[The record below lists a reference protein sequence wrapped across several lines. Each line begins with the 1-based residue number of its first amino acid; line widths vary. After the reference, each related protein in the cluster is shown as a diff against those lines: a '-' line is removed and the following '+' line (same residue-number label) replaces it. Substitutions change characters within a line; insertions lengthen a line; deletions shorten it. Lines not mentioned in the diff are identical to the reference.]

1 MPAALPRT
9 ESAMADESIVKDTV
23 EPVLNTVDPVLTTVG
38 TTVVS
43 RLKDPGLITEL
54 GFGVLILVVM
64 ITVHGWCMGVVS
76 KFFAVRFARFG
87 PQSAQWRVS
96 LLVSVTIALLASVH
110 LVETMIWVI
119 PIWWFGLISGFRDAF
134 YFVLES
140 YTTLGDASVVLP
152 HSWRLI
158 GPMIAISGLF
168 TFSWTGSVMV
178 YVMTET
184 GRRHS
189 KSVEAAEKADATD
202 QPKT

>member
-1 MPAALPRT
+1 
-9 ESAMADESIVKDTV
+9 MADEGIVRD
-23 EPVLNTVDPVLTTVG
+23 TVDPVLNTVG

-43 RLKDPGLITEL
+43 RLEDPGLITEL
-54 GFGVLILVVM
+54 GFGLLILVLF
-64 ITVHGWCMGVVS
+64 ISVHGWCMGVVT

-87 PQSAQWRVS
+87 PESAQWRVS
-96 LLVSVTIALLASVH
+96 FLVAVTIALLASVH

-119 PIWWFGLISGFRDAF
+119 PIWWFGLIGEFRDAF
-134 YFVLES
+134 YFVLQG
-140 YTTLGDASVVLP
+140 YTTLGDAKVELP
-152 HSWRLI
+152 NSWRMI

-189 KSVEAAEKADATD
+189 KDAKSLGKGD
-202 QPKT
+202 GSDRSEL

>member
-1 MPAALPRT
+1 
-9 ESAMADESIVKDTV
+9 MADDKVITDTV
-23 EPVLNTVDPVLTTVG
+23 NPVLNAVG
-38 TTVVS
+38 TTVES
-43 RLKDPGLITEL
+43 TLREANLITEL
-54 GFGVLILVVM
+54 GFGLLVLVFI

-87 PQSAQWRVS
+87 PQTAQWRVS
-96 LLVSVTIALLASVH
+96 FLVAVTIALLAIVH
-110 LVETMIWVI
+110 LMETLIWAL
-119 PIWWFGLISGFRDAF
+119 PIWWFGLISEFRDSF

-140 YTTLGDASVVLP
+140 YTTLGAANVTLP
-152 HSWRLI
+152 QSWRLI

-189 KSVEAAEKADATD
+189 TSGKAADAAEVPDNGNSGGS
-202 QPKT
+202 

>member
-1 MPAALPRT
+1 
-9 ESAMADESIVKDTV
+9 MADGHIVKDTV
-23 EPVLNTVDPVLTTVG
+23 DPVLNTVG

-43 RLKDPGLITEL
+43 GLKDPSLITEL
-54 GFGVLILVVM
+54 GFGLLILVFL
-64 ITVHGWCMGVVS
+64 ITVHGWCIGVVS

-87 PQSAQWRVS
+87 PEAAQWRVS
-96 LLVSVTIALLASVH
+96 FLVGLTIALL
-110 LVETMIWVI
+110 ETMIWVI
-119 PIWWFGLISGFRDAF
+119 PIWWFGLISGFRDSF

-140 YTTLGDASVVLP
+140 YTTLGDAKVELP
-152 HSWRLI
+152 QSWRLI

-189 KSVEAAEKADATD
+189 QDAKAAEAGNGSDKSTL
-202 QPKT
+202 

>member
-1 MPAALPRT
+1 
-9 ESAMADESIVKDTV
+9 MADESVVKDTV
-23 EPVLNTVDPVLTTVG
+23 DPILNTVG

-43 RLKDPGLITEL
+43 SLKEPGLITEL
-54 GFGVLILVVM
+54 GFGLLVLVFF

-87 PQSAQWRVS
+87 PEVAQWRVS
-96 LLVSVTIALLASVH
+96 FLVAVTIALLASVH
-110 LVETMIWVI
+110 LIETMIWVI
-119 PIWWFGLISGFRDAF
+119 PIWWFGLISGFRDSF

-140 YTTLGDASVVLP
+140 YTTLGDAKVALP

-178 YVMTET
+178 YVVTET

-189 KSVEAAEKADATD
+189 RHAKSPQNVDGSE
-202 QPKT
+202 

>member
-1 MPAALPRT
+1 
-9 ESAMADESIVKDTV
+9 MADDNIVHDTV
-23 EPVLNTVDPVLTTVG
+23 DTVAPVLDTVG

-43 RLKDPGLITEL
+43 GLKDPGLITEL
-54 GFGVLILVVM
+54 GFGLLVLVLLIA
-64 ITVHGWCMGVVS
+64 VHGWCMGVVT

-87 PQSAQWRVS
+87 PKAAQWRVS
-96 LLVSVTIALLASVH
+96 FLVGVTIALLASVH
-110 LVETMIWVI
+110 LMETMIWVI
-119 PIWWFGLISGFRDAF
+119 PIWQSGLISGFRDAF

-140 YTTLGDASVVLP
+140 YTTLGDAKVVLP
-152 HSWRLI
+152 DSWRMI

-189 KSVEAAEKADATD
+189 RDAQSD
-202 QPKT
+202 NKGSGPERPGP